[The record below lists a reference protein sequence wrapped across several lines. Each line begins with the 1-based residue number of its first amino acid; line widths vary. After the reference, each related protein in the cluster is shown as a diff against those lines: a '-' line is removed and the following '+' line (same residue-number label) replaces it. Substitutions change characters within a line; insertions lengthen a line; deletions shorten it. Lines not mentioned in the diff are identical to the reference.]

1 MTCMHIQE
9 IASCTP
15 NLSDELLD
23 IWERSVRATHH
34 FLAES
39 DIVRIRAYI
48 PKAIQTV
55 EHLAAAED
63 SDGKTLAL
71 IGAREGRLEMLFV
84 GSSCRGRGIGSTLL
98 DYALSHWDGS
108 ELTMNEQN
116 PQAIAF
122 CEHKGFAAYMRT
134 DTDEEG
140 KPFPLIYIRLA
151 DCRSS
156 SATRQ
161 TDVE

>member
-1 MTCMHIQE
+1 MHIQE

-39 DIVRIRAYI
+39 DIVRIQAYV

-55 EHLAAAED
+55 EHLAATED

-108 ELTMNEQN
+108 ELTVNKQN

-122 CEHKGFAAYMRT
+122 CEHEGFAAYMRT

>member
-1 MTCMHIQE
+1 MHIQE

-15 NLSDELLD
+15 NLSDELLGV
-23 IWERSVRATHH
+23 WERSVRATHH

-39 DIVRIRAYI
+39 DIVRIRAYV

-63 SDGKTLAL
+63 SDGKTLAF
-71 IGAREGRLEMLFV
+71 IGAQEGKLEMLFV
-84 GSSCRGRGIGSTLL
+84 DRSCRGRGIGSSLL
-98 DYALSHWDGS
+98 DDALSHWDGS

-122 CEHKGFAAYMRT
+122 
-134 DTDEEG
+134 
-140 KPFPLIYIRLA
+140 
-151 DCRSS
+151 
-156 SATRQ
+156 
-161 TDVE
+161 

>member
-1 MTCMHIQE
+1 
-9 IASCTP
+9 
-15 NLSDELLD
+15 
-23 IWERSVRATHH
+23 
-34 FLAES
+34 
-39 DIVRIRAYI
+39 
-48 PKAIQTV
+48 
-55 EHLAAAED
+55 
-63 SDGKTLAL
+63 
-71 IGAREGRLEMLFV
+71 MLFV
-84 GSSCRGRGIGSTLL
+84 DSNCRGRGIGSTLL

-122 CEHKGFAAYMRT
+122 YEHEGFAAYMRT

-140 KPFPLIYIRLA
+140 EPFPLIYMRLT
-151 DCRSS
+151 DRRSS

>member
-1 MTCMHIQE
+1 MHIQE

-39 DIVRIRAYI
+39 DIVRIRVYV

-122 CEHKGFAAYMRT
+122 CEHKDFAAYMRT

>member
-1 MTCMHIQE
+1 MHIQE

-39 DIVRIRAYI
+39 DIVRIRVYV

-55 EHLAAAED
+55 EHLAATED

-108 ELTMNEQN
+108 ELTVNKQN

-122 CEHKGFAAYMRT
+122 CEHEGFAAYMRT

>member
-1 MTCMHIQE
+1 MHIQE

-39 DIVRIRAYI
+39 DIVRIQAYV

-71 IGAREGRLEMLFV
+71 IGVREGRLEMLFV
-84 GSSCRGRGIGSTLL
+84 DSSCRGRGIGSTLL

-116 PQAIAF
+116 PHAIAF

-151 DCRSS
+151 DCRSP

>member
-1 MTCMHIQE
+1 MHIQE

-39 DIVRIRAYI
+39 DIVRIQAYV

-122 CEHKGFAAYMRT
+122 CEHKDFAAYMRT

>member
-1 MTCMHIQE
+1 MHIQE

-39 DIVRIRAYI
+39 DIVRIQAYV

-55 EHLAAAED
+55 EHLAATED

-122 CEHKGFAAYMRT
+122 CEHKDFAAYMRT